1 MDRNVIWNKGLKMTQ
16 GTLSTGAQIQE

>member
-1 MDRNVIWNKGLKMTQ
+1 MDRNVIWNKGLKKTQ